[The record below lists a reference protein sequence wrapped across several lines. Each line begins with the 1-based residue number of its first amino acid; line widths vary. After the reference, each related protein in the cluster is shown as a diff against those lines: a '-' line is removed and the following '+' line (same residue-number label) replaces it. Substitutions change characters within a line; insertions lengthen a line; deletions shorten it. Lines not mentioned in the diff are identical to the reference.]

1 MYISRE
7 SVVFF
12 LHSLCIHIDLCKQYH
27 LTEIIARYV
36 DIQWCI
42 PAFFAIY
49 LAHFFLY
56 KSLPFIMSLVV
67 DEKSAIEMSSKIN
80 LMKLSRFSV
89 DTIVMT
95 IFSYLGFMVLE
106 DFHGWDNL
114 FADGTMAVERVYMPS
129 ASALLLCRL
138 QVAYELKNLLDS
150 CIFGDG
156 VVFVVHHICTG
167 ILKMNY
173 TLVCCFTG

>member
-1 MYISRE
+1 
-7 SVVFF
+7 
-12 LHSLCIHIDLCKQYH
+12 
-27 LTEIIARYV
+27 
-36 DIQWCI
+36 
-42 PAFFAIY
+42 
-49 LAHFFLY
+49 
-56 KSLPFIMSLVV
+56 MSLVV
-67 DEKSAIEMSSKIN
+67 DEKSAIMMSSKIN

-106 DFHGWDNL
+106 NFHGWGN
-114 FADGTMAVERVYMPS
+114 FFTDGTMAVERVYMPS

-156 VVFVVHHICTG
+156 AVFVIHHICTG
-167 ILKMNY
+167 IVVLKY
-173 TLVCCFTG
+173 TVVCCFTRVN